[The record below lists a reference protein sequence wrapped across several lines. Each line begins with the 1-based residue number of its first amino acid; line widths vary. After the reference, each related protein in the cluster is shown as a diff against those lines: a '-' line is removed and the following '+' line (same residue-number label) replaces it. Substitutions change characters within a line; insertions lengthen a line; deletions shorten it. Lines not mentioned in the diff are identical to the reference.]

1 LDFLLAKVLPFLIAP
16 IYWAIASTWRIRESG
31 PPEVLEKFV
40 NRKGASSPCLYAHWH
55 GDELVLIG
63 YYRFRKLVV
72 LSSLSK
78 DGSIMAKT
86 LSLLGYR
93 VFRGSSS
100 RGGAKGLIGMIK
112 AVKQGAQA
120 ALAVDGPKGPL
131 HQAKP
136 GIVELALRTGKPIVP
151 LRCRAKKCWYIPKA
165 WNHSYLPKPFSVV
178 EVEYENPLEF
188 PKDSDVDEVCA
199 LLNEKLNLIKGQP
212 LRNDK

>member
-1 LDFLLAKVLPFLIAP
+1 MDFLLAKILPFVIAP
-16 IYWAIASTWRIRESG
+16 IYWAIAFTWRIREFG

-40 NRKGASSPCLYAHWH
+40 NRKGASAPCLYAHWH

-63 YYRFRKLVV
+63 YYRFRSLVV

-100 RGGAKGLIGMIK
+100 KGGAKGLIGMIK

-131 HQAKP
+131 HRAKP

-151 LRCRAKKCWYIPKA
+151 LRCRAKNCWYIPRT
-165 WNHSYLPKPFSVV
+165 WNHSYLPKPFSIV
-178 EVEYENPLEF
+178 EVEYTNPLELA
-188 PKDSDVDEVCA
+188 KESDVDSLCVQ
-199 LLNEKLNLIKGQP
+199 LNEKLDRIKGQP
-212 LRNDK
+212 LRSDK